1 MALFPDLV
9 GAVLAIASALFF
21 AINILLIRE
30 ATVTG
35 NPLLGVIT
43 SLWITVFVFLPASIF
58 IYFPNFGIS
67 TESFLAFASA
77 GVLGSI
83 LGRACYY
90 TGTKRVG
97 ASRSEPITRASLL
110 VSTVYGIIV
119 LGESPTLGHIT
130 GIILVAVGVIAV
142 GYEISGGRSGVT
154 SGSRRSFD
162 FLLPVGAMFFFGL
175 ADPLIK
181 TGLNGG
187 APIPIGISI
196 MFSTALAVLAGYL
209 LLNGKSP
216 VYSFQA
222 KERIY
227 YIGAGV
233 AVTIAMGLQF
243 LALEISRVVVVTPL
257 KSFAPIFVLLL
268 SYFFLRRLERITKLL
283 ILGSIFVVC
292 GAFLIGVFM

>member
-1 MALFPDLV
+1 MALVPDLV
-9 GAVLAIASALFF
+9 GAALAVTSAVFF

-35 NPLLGVIT
+35 DPLLGVLT
-43 SLWITVFVFLPASIF
+43 SLWITVFVFLPVSIF
-58 IYFPNFGIS
+58 VYFPNLGIS
-67 TESFLAFASA
+67 IESFLAFASA

-119 LGESPTLGHIT
+119 LGESATLGHLS

-142 GYEISGGRSGVT
+142 GYEISGGGSETTSRSGA
-154 SGSRRSFD
+154 SLD
-162 FLLPVGAMFFFGL
+162 LLLPVGAMFFFGV

-187 APIPIGISI
+187 APIPVGMSI
-196 MFSTALAVLAGYL
+196 MFSTALVVLAGYL
-209 LLNGKSP
+209 LLDGRSP
-216 VYSFQA
+216 VYPFQA
-222 KERIY
+222 KERVY
-227 YIGAGV
+227 YVGAGI
-233 AVTIAMGLQF
+233 AATIAMGLQF
-243 LALEISRVVVVTPL
+243 LALEISRVLVVTPL
-257 KSFAPIFVLLL
+257 KSFAPLFVLIL
-268 SYFFLRRLERITKLL
+268 SYFYLRRLEKITKLL
-283 ILGSIFVVC
+283 VFGSILVVC
-292 GAFLIGVFM
+292 GAVLIGVFM